1 MNNSQELLKKYFGY
15 DNFRKGQAEIIDQIL
30 SGRDVLAIMPTGAGK
45 SICYQIPAMILPGI
59 TLVISPLISLMKDQV
74 DSLNVVGIPATYVNS
89 TLSDTEYSATL
100 QNISQNIYKIIYVA
114 PERLNSNYFL
124 NFLNTLNISMIT
136 IDEAHCVSQWG
147 HDFRPSY
154 KEIPKVISFLK
165 KRPILSAFTATAT
178 QIVKDDIENLLKLSN
193 PFILTTGFNRE
204 NLHFSVETP
213 KNKANYI
220 LDFLQ
225 ENQNQSGIIYCST
238 RKQVDALYNTLH
250 TSNYSVSKYHAG
262 MTEKQRSKSQE
273 EFTFDKTNIMVATN
287 AFGMG
292 IDKSNIRYVIHYS
305 MPKDLESYYQE
316 AGRAGRDGS
325 KSTCILLF
333 DRRDII
339 TNKLLIE
346 MTKSENRI
354 TEYEKLNEI
363 IDYCNTDKCLR
374 KYILEYFGEET
385 QFDNCGNCSNCLSE
399 VEEIDI
405 TVDSQKILSCIK
417 RLDEC
422 FGTGMVADVLNGS
435 KASKIIKLHFDKL
448 STYGIMKDYSK
459 NTIMELIYYL
469 ITEGYIVSNGTR
481 YPTLSLDK
489 SADDILFNGKKIYIK
504 KKIEKENPNN
514 SASELDYDAHL
525 FEILKDLRR
534 EIAAANNIPPF
545 IVFTD
550 ISLQEMSTYFPTN
563 VENMLEMNGVGE
575 NKMAKYGEVF
585 MGKIKQYVEENNI
598 TPIKKISAKRKN
610 TTHSEI
616 GDTFL
621 NTFNMYKSGKSIEQI
636 ATERNLS
643 RRTIEGHLIKC
654 YESGMDIDFTKDLHT
669 EFEQEILHAIREFGT
684 RKIANFKGQFAE

>member
-610 TTHSEI
+610 TTRSEI

>member
-1 MNNSQELLKKYFGY
+1 
-15 DNFRKGQAEIIDQIL
+15 
-30 SGRDVLAIMPTGAGK
+30 
-45 SICYQIPAMILPGI
+45 
-59 TLVISPLISLMKDQV
+59 
-74 DSLNVVGIPATYVNS
+74 
-89 TLSDTEYSATL
+89 
-100 QNISQNIYKIIYVA
+100 
-114 PERLNSNYFL
+114 
-124 NFLNTLNISMIT
+124 
-136 IDEAHCVSQWG
+136 
-147 HDFRPSY
+147 
-154 KEIPKVISFLK
+154 
-165 KRPILSAFTATAT
+165 
-178 QIVKDDIENLLKLSN
+178 
-193 PFILTTGFNRE
+193 
-204 NLHFSVETP
+204 
-213 KNKANYI
+213 
-220 LDFLQ
+220 
-225 ENQNQSGIIYCST
+225 
-238 RKQVDALYNTLH
+238 
-250 TSNYSVSKYHAG
+250 
-262 MTEKQRSKSQE
+262 
-273 EFTFDKTNIMVATN
+273 
-287 AFGMG
+287 
-292 IDKSNIRYVIHYS
+292 
-305 MPKDLESYYQE
+305 
-316 AGRAGRDGS
+316 
-325 KSTCILLF
+325 
-333 DRRDII
+333 
-339 TNKLLIE
+339 
-346 MTKSENRI
+346 
-354 TEYEKLNEI
+354 
-363 IDYCNTDKCLR
+363 
-374 KYILEYFGEET
+374 
-385 QFDNCGNCSNCLSE
+385 
-399 VEEIDI
+399 
-405 TVDSQKILSCIK
+405 
-417 RLDEC
+417 
-422 FGTGMVADVLNGS
+422 MVADVLNGS

-610 TTHSEI
+610 TTRSEI

-684 RKIANFKGQFAE
+684 RKIANFKGQFAEWG

>member
-374 KYILEYFGEET
+374 K
-385 QFDNCGNCSNCLSE
+385 
-399 VEEIDI
+399 
-405 TVDSQKILSCIK
+405 
-417 RLDEC
+417 
-422 FGTGMVADVLNGS
+422 
-435 KASKIIKLHFDKL
+435 
-448 STYGIMKDYSK
+448 
-459 NTIMELIYYL
+459 
-469 ITEGYIVSNGTR
+469 
-481 YPTLSLDK
+481 
-489 SADDILFNGKKIYIK
+489 
-504 KKIEKENPNN
+504 
-514 SASELDYDAHL
+514 
-525 FEILKDLRR
+525 
-534 EIAAANNIPPF
+534 
-545 IVFTD
+545 
-550 ISLQEMSTYFPTN
+550 
-563 VENMLEMNGVGE
+563 
-575 NKMAKYGEVF
+575 
-585 MGKIKQYVEENNI
+585 
-598 TPIKKISAKRKN
+598 
-610 TTHSEI
+610 
-616 GDTFL
+616 
-621 NTFNMYKSGKSIEQI
+621 
-636 ATERNLS
+636 
-643 RRTIEGHLIKC
+643 
-654 YESGMDIDFTKDLHT
+654 
-669 EFEQEILHAIREFGT
+669 
-684 RKIANFKGQFAE
+684 